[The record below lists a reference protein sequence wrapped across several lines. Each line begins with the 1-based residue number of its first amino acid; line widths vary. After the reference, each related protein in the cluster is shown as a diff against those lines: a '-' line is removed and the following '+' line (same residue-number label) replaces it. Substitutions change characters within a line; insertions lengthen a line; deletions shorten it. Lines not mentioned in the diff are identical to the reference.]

1 MTMPM
6 HQNPKDRALGREDGA
21 HGKPSKCPADADAWS
36 YRSGF
41 IEGCAARDAEI
52 ADNDLK
58 AFEAKIAKEQE
69 EGLKA
74 RLVCIW

>member
-1 MTMPM
+1 MPM

-41 IEGCAARDAEI
+41 IERCAARDAEI

-74 RLVCIW
+74 RLVSIW